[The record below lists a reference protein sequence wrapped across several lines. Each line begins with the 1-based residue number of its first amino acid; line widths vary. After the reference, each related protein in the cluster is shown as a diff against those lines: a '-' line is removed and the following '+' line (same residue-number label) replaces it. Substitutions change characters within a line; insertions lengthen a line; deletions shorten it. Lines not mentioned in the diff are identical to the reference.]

1 MANHTGSEGVVK
13 VGANTVAEVRDWSLS
28 ETADTIEDTS
38 MGDSARTRKP
48 GLTSASGSISA
59 FWDETDTTGQG
70 ALTVGAEV
78 TLNLYPEGA
87 TSGDTYASL
96 SAIITEAGVSA
107 TFDGMVEST
116 FSFEAN
122 GAVTWDEVA

>member
-13 VGANTVAEVRDWSLS
+13 VGSNEILEVREWSLT

-38 MGDSARTRKP
+38 MGDSARTRKA
-48 GLTSASGSISA
+48 GLTSASGSVTA
-59 FWDETDTTGQG
+59 YWDETNTTGQG

-87 TSGDTYASL
+87 TTGDTYATL
-96 SAIITEAGVSA
+96 SAIVTEAGVSA
-107 TFDGMVEST
+107 SFDGMVEAT

-122 GAVTWDEVA
+122 GAVTWGPVA